1 MTAPYTPG
9 QDRSVGE
16 LFGEVSRDLSAL
28 VRQEIALAKAE
39 TTQSAKRAGT
49 GAGLFAGAAVGTYLT
64 LFFLSIAAW
73 WAIGNSTGRGWSAV
87 IVAAFWLIVAAVLAM
102 MGRRAMAKVRGLSQT
117 ADTVK
122 EIPDALKDTRS
133 DHEHI

>member
-16 LFGEVSRDLSAL
+16 LFGEVSRDLSVL

-49 GAGLFAGAAVGTYLT
+49 GAGLFIGAAVGTYLT
-64 LFFLSIAAW
+64 LLFLSIAAW
-73 WAIGNSTGRGWSAV
+73 WSIGNATGRGWSAV
-87 IVAAFWLIVAAVLAM
+87 IVAAFWLIVAGVLAL
-102 MGRRAMAKVRGLSQT
+102 MGRRAMAQVRGLPQT

-122 EIPDALKDTRS
+122 DIPDALKGHQERP
-133 DHEHI
+133 